1 VNLNQL
7 KLAHFM
13 RRRTNRVWFGASL
26 LFVAAIAPSFLH
38 GCSRPATNQES
49 VSSQRSE
56 REVRSSADVVS
67 FGGTGTA
74 ISGGNNGEAL
84 VMLNIEPGYH
94 VNANPAT
101 YPYLI
106 ATEVT
111 ADNVDGIDVGKA
123 IYPPAKK
130 QKFQFADEA
139 LAVYEGQVEVR
150 LPIKVASKGS
160 RSLPL
165 KVRVQA
171 CDHEKCFP
179 PVTLNTNVSVEVK

>member
-1 VNLNQL
+1 MRKLSISLIVVVAFALPLLN
-7 KLAHFM
+7 A
-13 RRRTNRVWFGASL
+13 
-26 LFVAAIAPSFLH
+26 
-38 GCSRPATNQES
+38 CSKPATNQGPEA
-49 VSSQRSE
+49 SQTGQR
-56 REVRSSADVVS
+56 RARSSADVVS
-67 FGGTGTA
+67 LGGTGTA

-84 VMLNIEPGYH
+84 VMLNIEAGYH

-111 ADNVDGIDVGKA
+111 ADKVEGLDVGKA

-130 QKFQFADEA
+130 QKFQFADEP

-150 LPIKVASKGS
+150 LPIKIAGKGS

-179 PVTLNTNVSVEVK
+179 PATLNTSVSVEVK

>member
-1 VNLNQL
+1 MR
-7 KLAHFM
+7 KLSIS
-13 RRRTNRVWFGASL
+13 VIGV
-26 LFVAAIAPSFLH
+26 VALVLPFLH
-38 GCSRPATNQES
+38 ACSKPATNQGPAAPQT
-49 VSSQRSE
+49 SQ

-67 FGGTGTA
+67 LGGTGTA
-74 ISGGNNGEAL
+74 ISDGNDGEAL
-84 VMLNIEPGYH
+84 VMLNIDAGYH

-111 ADNVDGIDVGKA
+111 ADKVEGLDTGKA

-130 QKFQFADEA
+130 QKFQFADEP

-150 LPIKVASKGS
+150 LPIKIAGKGT
-160 RSLPL
+160 RALPL
-165 KVRVQA
+165 NIRVQA

-179 PVTLNTNVSVEVK
+179 PATLNTSVSVEVK

>member
-1 VNLNQL
+1 MRKLSILIGVVALVLPLLN
-7 KLAHFM
+7 
-13 RRRTNRVWFGASL
+13 
-26 LFVAAIAPSFLH
+26 
-38 GCSRPATNQES
+38 GCSKPATNQGPAA
-49 VSSQRSE
+49 SQPSQ

-67 FGGTGTA
+67 LGGTGTA
-74 ISGGNNGEAL
+74 ISDRNSGEAL

-111 ADNVDGIDVGKA
+111 ADKVEGLDVGKA

-130 QKFQFADEA
+130 QKFEFADEP

-150 LPIKVASKGS
+150 LPLKIAGKGS

-179 PVTLNTNVSVEVK
+179 PANLNTTVSVEAK

>member
-1 VNLNQL
+1 MRKLSISVIGLVALVLPLLN
-7 KLAHFM
+7 A
-13 RRRTNRVWFGASL
+13 
-26 LFVAAIAPSFLH
+26 
-38 GCSRPATNQES
+38 CSKPATNQGPS
-49 VSSQRSE
+49 VSQNSP
-56 REVRSSADVVS
+56 REIRSSADVVTL
-67 FGGTGTA
+67 GGTGTA
-74 ISGGNNGEAL
+74 ISGGNDGEAL
-84 VMLNIEPGYH
+84 VMLNIEAGYH

-111 ADNVDGIDVGKA
+111 ADKVEGLDTGKA

-130 QKFQFADEA
+130 QKFEFADEP
-139 LAVYEGQVEVR
+139 LAVYEGQIEVK
-150 LPIKVASKGS
+150 LPFKAAGKGS

-179 PVTLNTNVSVEVK
+179 PATLNTSVAVEVK

>member
-1 VNLNQL
+1 MRKLSISVIAVVALVLSSLN
-7 KLAHFM
+7 A
-13 RRRTNRVWFGASL
+13 
-26 LFVAAIAPSFLH
+26 
-38 GCSRPATNQES
+38 CSKPATNQGPAA
-49 VSSQRSE
+49 SQNSQ

-67 FGGTGTA
+67 LGGTGTA
-74 ISGGNNGEAL
+74 ISGGNDGEAL
-84 VMLNIEPGYH
+84 VMLNIEAGYH

-111 ADNVDGIDVGKA
+111 ADKVEGLDTGKA

-130 QKFQFADEA
+130 QKFEFADEP
-139 LAVYEGQVEVR
+139 LAVYEGQIEVK
-150 LPIKVASKGS
+150 LPFKAAGKGS

-165 KVRVQA
+165 NIRVQA

-179 PVTLNTNVSVEVK
+179 PATLKTSVSVEVK

>member
-1 VNLNQL
+1 MA
-7 KLAHFM
+7 KLSIS
-13 RRRTNRVWFGASL
+13 VIGLISLVLL
-26 LFVAAIAPSFLH
+26 LFNA
-38 GCSRPATNQES
+38 CSKPATNQGS
-49 VSSQRSE
+49 VTSQSTE
-56 REVRSSADVVS
+56 RQVRSSADVVS
-67 FGGTGTA
+67 LGGTGTA
-74 ISGGNNGEAL
+74 ISGGNDGEAL
-84 VMLNIEPGYH
+84 LLLNIEAGYH

-111 ADNVDGIDVGKA
+111 ADKVEGLDTGKA

-130 QKFQFADEA
+130 QKFQFADEP

-150 LPIKVASKGS
+150 LPIKVAGKGA

-165 KVRVQA
+165 NIRVQA

-179 PVTLNTNVSVEVK
+179 PATLNTSVSVEVK

>member
-1 VNLNQL
+1 VNLHQS
-7 KLAHFM
+7 KPAHFM
-13 RRRTNRVWFGASL
+13 RRTNRVWFGACLS
-26 LFVAAIAPSFLH
+26 FVAAMAPAFLH
-38 GCSRPATNQES
+38 GCSKPATNQGPAP
-49 VSSQRSE
+49 SQTSQH
-56 REVRSSADVVS
+56 EVRSSADVVS
-67 FGGTGTA
+67 LGGTGTA
-74 ISGGNNGEAL
+74 ISSGNNGEAL
-84 VMLNIEPGYH
+84 VLLNIEPGYH

-111 ADNVDGIDVGKA
+111 ADKTEGIDVGKA

-130 QKFQFADEA
+130 QKFQFADEP

-150 LPIKVASKGS
+150 LPIKVASKGGA

-165 KVRVQA
+165 KVLVQA

-179 PVTLNTNVSVEVK
+179 PATLNTNVSVEVK

>member
-1 VNLNQL
+1 MRKLSISVIGVVALVLPFLN
-7 KLAHFM
+7 A
-13 RRRTNRVWFGASL
+13 
-26 LFVAAIAPSFLH
+26 
-38 GCSRPATNQES
+38 CSKPATNQGPAA
-49 VSSQRSE
+49 SQNSP

-67 FGGTGTA
+67 LGGTGTA
-74 ISGGNNGEAL
+74 ISGGNDGEAL
-84 VMLNIEPGYH
+84 VMLSIEAGYH

-111 ADNVDGIDVGKA
+111 ADKVEGLDVGKA

-130 QKFQFADEA
+130 QKFDFAEEA

-150 LPIKVASKGS
+150 LPIKIAGKGP

-165 KVRVQA
+165 NVRVQA

-179 PVTLNTNVSVEVK
+179 PATLNTSVSVEVK

>member
-1 VNLNQL
+1 MRKLSISVIGVVGLVLPLLN
-7 KLAHFM
+7 A
-13 RRRTNRVWFGASL
+13 
-26 LFVAAIAPSFLH
+26 
-38 GCSRPATNQES
+38 CSKPATNQGS
-49 VSSQRSE
+49 VTSQSTE
-56 REVRSSADVVS
+56 RQVRSSADVVS
-67 FGGTGTA
+67 LGGTGTA
-74 ISGGNNGEAL
+74 ISGGNDGEAL
-84 VMLNIEPGYH
+84 VMLNIEAGYH

-111 ADNVDGIDVGKA
+111 ADKVEGLDTGKA

-130 QKFQFADEA
+130 QKFQFADEP

-150 LPIKVASKGS
+150 LPIKIAGKGT

-165 KVRVQA
+165 NIRVQA

-179 PVTLNTNVSVEVK
+179 PATLNTSVSVEVK